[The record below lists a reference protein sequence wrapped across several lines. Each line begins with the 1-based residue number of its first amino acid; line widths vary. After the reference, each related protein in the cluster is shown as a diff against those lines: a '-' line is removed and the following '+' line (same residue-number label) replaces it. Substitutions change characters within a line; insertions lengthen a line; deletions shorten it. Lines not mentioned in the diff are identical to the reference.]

1 MKMIYVIKNIPK
13 FNLKLKNMLNYRV
26 TEMKILINISNVKT
40 DVFKAPQMPYNNLPN
55 KKREIL
61 RR

>member
-1 MKMIYVIKNIPK
+1 MKNLCYKKIPK
-13 FNLKLKNMLNYRV
+13 FNLKLKNMLNYKV
-26 TEMKILINISNVKT
+26 TEIKILINISNVKT
-40 DVFKAPQMPYNNLPN
+40 DVLKAEKMPYKNLPN